1 MAIDYSKVPSAC
13 FVLDESLLIKNLQ
26 LMQQV
31 QQDAGIDIILA
42 FKGFSMWSAFP
53 IVKKYLKGATA
64 SSYNEAMLCFEEM
77 GKKAHTY
84 CVAYQEENFRDIL
97 NMSSHLTFNSL
108 GQFERFKQIV
118 AEHAEKVSIGI
129 RVNPE
134 YSDVETDLYNPS
146 SPVSRLG
153 MTASHFGDTLPAG
166 IEGLHFHVLCES
178 TSFALEKTLEA
189 LEAKFG
195 KLLKQAKWVNMG
207 GGHLM
212 TRAGYDTAHLVKI
225 LCAFKEKWNVEV
237 ILEPGSAAAW
247 QTGDLVTE
255 VLDIVT
261 NTGVSTA
268 IIDASF
274 TCHMPD
280 CLEMPYK
287 PRIKGAALDATG
299 GSYKY
304 RIGGLSCLAGD
315 FMEEYAFE
323 KPLAIGDRIIFEDM
337 IHYTMVKTS
346 TFNGVPHPSIGIW
359 RENGTFDLVK
369 KFGYEDYKNRLS

>member
-1 MAIDYSKVPSAC
+1 MPIDYSKVPSAC
-13 FVLDESLLIKNLQ
+13 FVLDESLLIKNLN

-53 IVKKYLKGATA
+53 TVKKYLKGATA
-64 SSYNEAMLCFEEM
+64 SSYNEAVLCYEEM
-77 GKKAHTY
+77 GMKAHTY
-84 CVAYQEENFRDIL
+84 CVAYQQENFEEVL
-97 NMSSHLTFNSL
+97 SMSSHITFNSL
-108 GQFERFKQIV
+108 NQFHKFKETV
-118 AEHAEKVSIGI
+118 NNFPEKVSMGI

-153 MTASHFGDTLPAG
+153 MTASHFGDTLPEG

-195 KLLKQAKWVNMG
+195 KLLHQAKWVNMG

-212 TRAGYDTAHLVKI
+212 TKAGYDTDHLVKI
-225 LCAFKEKWNVEV
+225 ILAFKEKWNVEV
-237 ILEPGSAAAW
+237 TLEPGSAAAW

-261 NTGVSTA
+261 NTGVTTA

-287 PRIKGAALDATG
+287 PKVKGANADASSG
-299 GSYKY
+299 KHLY

-315 FMEEYAFE
+315 FMEEYAFD

-359 RENGTFDLVK
+359 RENGTFELIK
-369 KFGYEDYKNRLS
+369 KFGYDDYKNRLS

>member
-1 MAIDYSKVPSAC
+1 MPIDYSKVPSAC
-13 FVLDESLLIKNLQ
+13 FVLDESLLIKNLN

-53 IVKKYLKGATA
+53 TVKKYLKGATA
-64 SSYNEAMLCFEEM
+64 SSYNEAVLCYEEM
-77 GKKAHTY
+77 GMKAHTY
-84 CVAYQEENFRDIL
+84 CVAYQQENFEEVL
-97 NMSSHLTFNSL
+97 SMSSHITFNSL
-108 GQFERFKQIV
+108 NQFHKFKETV
-118 AEHAEKVSIGI
+118 NNFPEKVSMGI

-153 MTASHFGDTLPAG
+153 MTASHFGDTLPEG

-195 KLLKQAKWVNMG
+195 KLLHQAKWVNMG

-212 TRAGYDTAHLVKI
+212 TKADYDTDHLVKI
-225 LCAFKEKWNVEV
+225 ILAFKEKWNVEV
-237 ILEPGSAAAW
+237 TLEPGSAAAW

-261 NTGVSTA
+261 NTGVTTA

-287 PRIKGAALDATG
+287 PKVKGANADASSG
-299 GSYKY
+299 KHLY

-315 FMEEYAFE
+315 FMEEYAFD

-359 RENGTFDLVK
+359 RENGTFELIK
-369 KFGYEDYKNRLS
+369 KFGYDDYKNRLS